1 MKQWSSE
8 AMKQRI
14 KDPGNQWNNIP
25 AKHWIKNLSRQEAPN
40 TVGSIHIAEV
50 DDHGGDDDDDV
61 AAEDAVKA
69 DDVKDDDAKGEEDS
83 DVEN

>member
-1 MKQWSSE
+1 M
-8 AMKQRI
+8 
-14 KDPGNQWNNIP
+14 
-25 AKHWIKNLSRQEAPN
+25 
-40 TVGSIHIAEV
+40 GSIHIAEV
-50 DDHGGDDDDDV
+50 GDHGGDDDDV